1 MGAKSGDASTYQNIN
16 LQVWVTKSSS
26 PLTETNRLTAQIRLS
41 NDSLI
46 TLQVPDPIDGDYRN
60 RWLHVLLFRSITAPQ
75 GWVLMFGRTGQGFG
89 SFPDGEADEFGT
101 SLENTGYKYAVG
113 SSLYLASFLGLAN
126 NDDPANSQHITIN
139 DGASYGP
146 FPGSIGRGTNGVVS
160 ELRFWRLTP
169 YPSGFGGSYFPA
181 AELRNQFVTGAEYP
195 SLLNCWRLN
204 GETGVLSDD
213 SWQDVGVLRQ
223 GISTNGTAFVWG
235 YPEHPIPPDAI
246 GEIKELDTGFF
257 TVAGAAAELPLDAD
271 KPLAVEDSDA
281 AALVTADLSST
292 DILSADSSGSSSGVS
307 AVLDNLRNYLLP
319 DAGGAGEADSFQL
332 NRIIGSLVL
341 EDGAGGGNALAALGS
356 RIDMGQVAPDGESD
370 AAALLV
376 AILTYELPSADSGS
390 SATAD
395 LRDGFIGLAPYSS
408 DAGSGASGVVLVSV
422 KAVQPVVIDR
432 IVGQSIRNEFY
443 MVREVVSAAN
453 GAIGE
458 GEAAA
463 LDIGTQQTLQI
474 APGTG
479 GSGAALEIP
488 LESARNYLV
497 EPTGGDAAAT
507 VGFFNSAR
515 LIPDVTNRSS
525 ADSAA
530 SFDYIA
536 GFDCGLIPGSGDA
549 DVFELSAINELRTG
563 VTGGAGLA
571 EVYEIVH
578 IVNML
583 IPESDSLGGASG
595 SYLLRDLGFE
605 CQLTERSSSFGT
617 RFVLGSAF
625 FVIPDSGESYTLAYA
640 ELHAVLPLEGDYLL
654 PEAGAVA
661 ALGLSLALYP
671 DPLLLPE
678 SGTLE
683 LPSSVAR
690 YFEFGPVGGRLE
702 HNFVQE
708 NWVHYLIPEDTGGSA
723 EAYLIPGLHRDVTY
737 VPFPGDTGGALVGDD
752 LILTVNTEQFLIPEQ
767 GNPAGGGAIEY
778 WEIPRFFYARP
789 TGSTSRILEYGVV
802 RTVQPSE
809 PIYANCVSDE
819 VG

>member
-1 MGAKSGDASTYQNIN
+1 
-16 LQVWVTKSSS
+16 
-26 PLTETNRLTAQIRLS
+26 
-41 NDSLI
+41 
-46 TLQVPDPIDGDYRN
+46 
-60 RWLHVLLFRSITAPQ
+60 
-75 GWVLMFGRTGQGFG
+75 
-89 SFPDGEADEFGT
+89 
-101 SLENTGYKYAVG
+101 
-113 SSLYLASFLGLAN
+113 
-126 NDDPANSQHITIN
+126 
-139 DGASYGP
+139 
-146 FPGSIGRGTNGVVS
+146 
-160 ELRFWRLTP
+160 
-169 YPSGFGGSYFPA
+169 
-181 AELRNQFVTGAEYP
+181 LRNQFVTGAEYP

-204 GETGVLSDD
+204 GLGLPDSTTASLVDE
-213 SWQDVGVLRQ
+213 SWQDAGVLRQ
-223 GISTNGTAFVWG
+223 GTSTNGIAYIWG
-235 YPEHPIPPDAI
+235 YPEHPIPPGAI
-246 GEIKELDTGFF
+246 GEIWYGSTDGV
-257 TVAGAAAELPLDAD
+257 TVAGAAADLPLDAD
-271 KPLAVEDSDA
+271 KPLAVEDVDA

-292 DILSADSSGSSSGVS
+292 DILSADFSDPSSGAS

-319 DAGGAGEADSFQL
+319 DAGGAGGADAFQL
-332 NRIIGSLVL
+332 GRIIGSLVL
-341 EDGAGGGNALAALGS
+341 EDGAGAGNALASLGS
-356 RIDMGQVAPDGESD
+356 RIDMGQIAPDGESD

-376 AILTYELPSADSGS
+376 AILTYELPSADAGS

-395 LRDGFIGLAPYSS
+395 LRDGFVGFAPYSS
-408 DAGSGASGVVLVSV
+408 GAGSGASGVVLVCV
-422 KAVQPVVIDR
+422 KTAQPAAIDR
-432 IVGQSIRNEFY
+432 IVGESIRNAFY

-458 GEAAA
+458 GEAVA
-463 LDIGTQQTLQI
+463 LDTNTQQTLQI

-525 ADSAA
+525 ADSSAN
-530 SFDYIA
+530 FDYIA
-536 GFDCGLIPGSGDA
+536 GFDCGLIPGSGGA

-563 VTGGAGLA
+563 GTGGAGLA
-571 EVYEIVH
+571 EVYEIAH

-583 IPESDSLGGASG
+583 IPESDSVGGASG
-595 SYLLRDLGFE
+595 SYLLRDLGFD

-617 RFVLGSAF
+617 RLVLGSAF
-625 FVIPDSGESYTLAYA
+625 FVIPDSGENYTLAYA
-640 ELHAVLPLEGDYLL
+640 ELYAVLPLEGDYLL

-678 SGTLE
+678 SGALE

-723 EAYLIPGLHRDVTY
+723 EAYLVPGLHRDVTY
-737 VPFPGDTGGALVGDD
+737 VPFPGDTGGPLVGDD
-752 LILTVNTEQFLIPEQ
+752 LILTVNTEHYLIPEE

-789 TGSTSRILEYGVV
+789 TVSTSRILEYGVV